1 VIDGANQPAQVIA
14 PDGTWVASF
23 SLLPAGGY
31 RFDALARNDPV
42 SGRVF
47 TVYVPLRQSDGA
59 LTDTFDIVLERD
71 SRGAVVDTLARIP
84 TYMPSAPG
92 ETLPYYVEIPDLAL
106 CDGGLV
112 IGRNDHYRFVWYGPG
127 GGVRRIVSLSQEQ
140 LPLTEE
146 VRSVILGR
154 YDQLLQERSV
164 PSEQAAVVKS
174 RVRFTE
180 TYPQYSHF
188 VCGPAGTLIV
198 QRVLPFSQM
207 TEQERRSILL
217 TTRRPPGALE
227 WDVFDRDGRY
237 LGPVEIPGTQS
248 VDVMRNPYFAQ
259 DRTTGTWY
267 MYSIW
272 ADELDVQYVVGW
284 RIDGPMPG

>member
-1 VIDGANQPAQVIA
+1 
-14 PDGTWVASF
+14 
-23 SLLPAGGY
+23 LLPTGGY
-31 RFDALARNDPV
+31 RFDGLSRDDPV
-42 SGRVF
+42 TGRVV
-47 TVYVPLRQSDGA
+47 TAHVPLRQSDGT
-59 LTDTFDIVLERD
+59 LTDTLDIVLERD
-71 SRGAVVDTLARIP
+71 AHGAVVDTLARIP
-84 TYMPSAPG
+84 TYQSHSAPG
-92 ETLPYYVEIPDLAL
+92 GSLPFYIELPDLAL

-112 IGRNDHYRFVWYGPG
+112 IGYNYRYRFVWYGPG
-127 GGVRRIVSLSQEQ
+127 EAVRRLVSLAQEQ

-154 YDQLLQERSV
+154 YDQLLQANNV
-164 PSEQAAVVKS
+164 PAA
-174 RVRFTE
+174 RAAQVRANVQFTE

-207 TEQERRSILL
+207 TEQERRTILV

-237 LGPVEIPGTQS
+237 LGPVEIPGTRW
-248 VDVMRNPYFAQ
+248 VDVIPYPHFAH
-259 DRTTGTWY
+259 DRATGTWY
-267 MYSIW
+267 MYSLW
-272 ADELDVQYVVGW
+272 ADEEGIQYVLGW